1 MNEENENGT
10 PETPETPDTTETG
23 APAEAPAP
31 ATPEAAPAEPSPTD
45 ASGNRWGGGKH
56 AARIVELEAEVSQLR
71 DQLLRAMAETENVR
85 KRAERQIEDAHR
97 YAVTGFAR
105 DILSIGDNLERALFA
120 VPEERRGEHEL
131 LQTLLEGMVAVQND
145 FLGALVAHKIERL
158 DPTGEPF
165 DPNLHEAMYE
175 VPGSDLPNGSVAQVM
190 QAGYRL
196 HDRLLR
202 PARVGVAKSAVP
214 PTGAAPTTAPAAAP
228 AASAAAP
235 VADPATNPD
244 AEPGSE
250 PGA

>member
-1 MNEENENGT
+1 MTDENENGSPEG
-10 PETPETPDTTETG
+10 PETDT
-23 APAEAPAP
+23 PAEDAA
-31 ATPEAAPAEPSPTD
+31 AAAPEAAPAEPSPNEAD
-45 ASGNRWGGGKH
+45 GNRWGGGKH
-56 AARIVELEAEVSQLR
+56 AARIVELEGEVSQLR
-71 DQLLRAMAETENVR
+71 DQLLRAMAETENIR
-85 KRAERQIEDAHR
+85 KRAERQVEDAHR

-131 LQTLLEGMVAVQND
+131 LQTLIEGMIAVQND
-145 FLGALVAHKIERL
+145 FLSALATHKIERL

-175 VPGSDLPNGSVAQVM
+175 VPDSDLPNGSVAQVM

-214 PTGAAPTTAPAAAP
+214 PATPAAPETAPEAAPDPAAAP
-228 AASAAAP
+228 NP
-235 VADPATNPD
+235 DPA
-244 AEPGSE
+244 PGSE

>member
-1 MNEENENGT
+1 M
-10 PETPETPDTTETG
+10 
-23 APAEAPAP
+23 
-31 ATPEAAPAEPSPTD
+31 
-45 ASGNRWGGGKH
+45 
-56 AARIVELEAEVSQLR
+56 SQLR

-85 KRAERQIEDAHR
+85 KRAERQVEDAHR

-120 VPEERRGEHEL
+120 VPEERRAEHEL
-131 LQTLLEGMVAVQND
+131 LQTLLQGVIAVQND
-145 FLGALVAHKIERL
+145 FQSALAAHKIERL

-175 VPGSDLPNGSVAQVM
+175 VPDSEYPNGSVAQVM

-214 PTGAAPTTAPAAAP
+214 PAEAPAAA
-228 AASAAAP
+228 
-235 VADPATNPD
+235 ADPA
-244 AEPGSE
+244 AEPDTE
-250 PGA
+250 PES

>member
-1 MNEENENGT
+1 MTDENENGSPEG
-10 PETPETPDTTETG
+10 PETDTPVED
-23 APAEAPAP
+23 AAAA
-31 ATPEAAPAEPSPTD
+31 APEAAPAEPSPNEAD
-45 ASGNRWGGGKH
+45 GNRWGGGKH
-56 AARIVELEAEVSQLR
+56 AARIVELEGEVSQLR
-71 DQLLRAMAETENVR
+71 DQLLRAMAETENIR
-85 KRAERQIEDAHR
+85 KRAERQVEDAHR

-131 LQTLLEGMVAVQND
+131 LQTLIEGMIAVQND
-145 FLGALVAHKIERL
+145 FLSALAAHKIERL

-175 VPGSDLPNGSVAQVM
+175 VPDSDLPNGSVAQVM

-214 PTGAAPTTAPAAAP
+214 PAAP
-228 AASAAAP
+228 AAPETAPEAAPDLAAAP
-235 VADPATNPD
+235 NPDPA
-244 AEPGSE
+244 PGSE

>member
-1 MNEENENGT
+1 MSDENENAT
-10 PETPETPDTTETG
+10 PDSPENGSPADAAAPETPDV
-23 APAEAPAP
+23 AE
-31 ATPEAAPAEPSPTD
+31 TPEAAPAEPSPTD
-45 ASGNRWGGGKH
+45 GDGNRWGGGKH
-56 AARIVELEAEVSQLR
+56 AARIVELEGEVSQLR

-85 KRAERQIEDAHR
+85 KRAERQVEDAHR

-131 LQTLLEGMVAVQND
+131 LQTVIEGMVAVQND
-145 FLGALVAHKIERL
+145 FLSALAAHKIERL

-175 VPGSDLPNGSVAQVM
+175 VPESDLPNGSVAQVM
-190 QAGYRL
+190 QAGYKL

-214 PTGAAPTTAPAAAP
+214 PAAAAP
-228 AASAAAP
+228 SAPPADAAP
-235 VADPATNPD
+235 AENPD
-244 AEPGSE
+244 GESQS
-250 PGA
+250 

>member
-1 MNEENENGT
+1 MNEEKENE
-10 PETPETPDTTETG
+10 TET
-23 APAEAPAP
+23 E
-31 ATPEAAPAEPSPTD
+31 PEAAAEDGAAND
-45 ASGNRWGGGKH
+45 APEAETEGGRWGGGKH
-56 AARIVELEAEVSQLR
+56 AARIVELEGEVSQLR

-105 DILSIGDNLERALFA
+105 DILSIGDNLERALQA

-131 LQTLLEGMVAVQND
+131 LQTLLDGVIAVQND
-145 FLGALVAHKIERL
+145 FLSALSAHKIERL

-175 VPGSDLPNGSVAQVM
+175 VPDSELPNGSVAQVM

-202 PARVGVAKSAVP
+202 PARVGVAKSA
-214 PTGAAPTTAPAAAP
+214 AAP
-228 AASAAAP
+228 AAPAGDAATGEP
-235 VADPATNPD
+235 PE
-244 AEPGSE
+244 AEASGKDE
-250 PGA
+250 PLV

>member
-1 MNEENENGT
+1 MNEENENVI
-10 PETPETPDTTETG
+10 PETPETG
-23 APAEAPAP
+23 ALAEAAGP
-31 ATPEAAPAEPSPTD
+31 ATSEAAPAEPSPTD
-45 ASGNRWGGGKH
+45 ADGNRWAGGKH
-56 AARIVELEAEVSQLR
+56 AARIVELEGETSQLR

-131 LQTLLEGMVAVQND
+131 LQTLLEGVIAVQND
-145 FLGALVAHKIERL
+145 FQAALVAHKIERL

-175 VPGSDLPNGSVAQVM
+175 VPDSEYPNGSVAQVM

-214 PTGAAPTTAPAAAP
+214 PTAAAP
-228 AASAAAP
+228 AADPAATP
-235 VADPATNPD
+235 GADP
-244 AEPGSE
+244 ES
-250 PGA
+250 

>member
-1 MNEENENGT
+1 MSDENENDT
-10 PETPETPDTTETG
+10 PETGTPADG
-23 APAEAPAP
+23 AAPV
-31 ATPEAAPAEPSPTD
+31 TPEAAAEPSPTD
-45 ASGNRWGGGKH
+45 ADGNRWGGGKH
-56 AARIVELEAEVSQLR
+56 AARVVELEGEVSQLR

-131 LQTLLEGMVAVQND
+131 LKTLLEGVIAVQND
-145 FLGALVAHKIERL
+145 FQSALAAHKIERL

-175 VPGSDLPNGSVAQVM
+175 VPDTDLPNGSVAQVM
-190 QAGYRL
+190 QAGYKL

-214 PTGAAPTTAPAAAP
+214 PAAAAP
-228 AASAAAP
+228 APAPAPASE
-235 VADPATNPD
+235 ADPVPD
-244 AEPGSE
+244 PNAEPDS
-250 PGA
+250 

>member
-1 MNEENENGT
+1 MNEENENVT
-10 PETPETPDTTETG
+10 PETPETG
-23 APAEAPAP
+23 APTEAAAPAGP
-31 ATPEAAPAEPSPTD
+31 GEAPAEPSPTD
-45 ASGNRWGGGKH
+45 ADGNRWGGGKH
-56 AARIVELEAEVSQLR
+56 AARIVELEGETSQLR

-131 LQTLLEGMVAVQND
+131 LQTLLEGVIAVQND
-145 FLGALVAHKIERL
+145 FQGALVAHKIERL

-175 VPGSDLPNGSVAQVM
+175 VPDSEYPNGSVAQVM

-214 PTGAAPTTAPAAAP
+214 PAAAPTAAPAADPAAAP
-228 AASAAAP
+228 GT
-235 VADPATNPD
+235 DP
-244 AEPGSE
+244 ES
-250 PGA
+250 

>member
-1 MNEENENGT
+1 MSEENENGT
-10 PETPETPDTTETG
+10 PESPETG
-23 APAEAPAP
+23 APANDAAPAAP
-31 ATPEAAPAEPSPTD
+31 GEAEAAEPSPTD
-45 ASGNRWGGGKH
+45 ADGNRWGGGKH
-56 AARIVELEAEVSQLR
+56 AARIVELEGEVSQLR

-131 LQTLLEGMVAVQND
+131 LQTLLEGVIAVQND
-145 FLGALVAHKIERL
+145 FQGALAAHKIERL

-175 VPGSDLPNGSVAQVM
+175 VPDSDLPNGSVAQVM

-202 PARVGVAKSAVP
+202 PARVGVAKSA
-214 PTGAAPTTAPAAAP
+214 APPAAAP
-228 AASAAAP
+228 APEAAP
-235 VADPATNPD
+235 DPN
-244 AEPGSE
+244 AEPGS
-250 PGA
+250 

>member
-1 MNEENENGT
+1 MNEENENVT
-10 PETPETPDTTETG
+10 PETPETG
-23 APAEAPAP
+23 APAEAAAP
-31 ATPEAAPAEPSPTD
+31 AGPEAASAEPSPTD
-45 ASGNRWGGGKH
+45 ADGNRWGAGKH
-56 AARIVELEAEVSQLR
+56 AARIVELEAETSQLR

-131 LQTLLEGMVAVQND
+131 LQTLLEGVIAVQND
-145 FLGALVAHKIERL
+145 FQSALAAHKIERL

-175 VPGSDLPNGSVAQVM
+175 VPDSEFPNGSVAQVM

-214 PTGAAPTTAPAAAP
+214 PAAAP
-228 AASAAAP
+228 EANP
-235 VADPATNPD
+235 TADP
-244 AEPGSE
+244 
-250 PGA
+250 GADPES

>member
-1 MNEENENGT
+1 MNDEKENGT
-10 PETPETPDTTETG
+10 PESPETETAAEDA
-23 APAEAPAP
+23 APEA
-31 ATPEAAPAEPSPTD
+31 PEAAPTEPSPTD
-45 ASGNRWGGGKH
+45 ADGNRWGGGKH
-56 AARIVELEAEVSQLR
+56 AARVVELEGEVTQLR

-85 KRAERQIEDAHR
+85 KRTERQVEDAHR

-105 DILSIGDNLERALFA
+105 DILSIGDNLERALHA

-131 LQTLLEGMVAVQND
+131 LQTLIEGMIAVQND
-145 FLGALVAHKIERL
+145 FLGALAAHKIERL

-175 VPGSDLPNGSVAQVM
+175 VPDSDLPNGSVAQVM

-214 PTGAAPTTAPAAAP
+214 PAAP
-228 AASAAAP
+228 ATPEAAP
-235 VADPATNPD
+235 DPAGAPE
-244 AEPGSE
+244 AKPEPGSE